1 MKCAARDA
9 LSSRAAVIHRE
20 DIMSR
25 YRYARIAGPASGA
38 ALLALLGCATA
49 QSQPP
54 APSPPPSRA
63 ALLAAFSQ
71 PQQAGDCQFS
81 TTLLLVD
88 QRLVYSRRVAHA
100 CSDSAGGALYDGA
113 PDRLLCSSG
122 GILPAPR
129 CDDERWRALF
139 LQLEAQRDLA
149 RAALP
154 GHDVSVLQQAESAPR
169 R

>member
-1 MKCAARDA
+1 M
-9 LSSRAAVIHRE
+9 HRH
-20 DIMSR
+20 
-25 YRYARIAGPASGA
+25 RYARIGGA
-38 ALLALLGCATA
+38 ALLALLGCAGA
-49 QSQPP
+49 QSTQP
-54 APSPPPSRA
+54 APAPSRA

-88 QRLVYSRRVAHA
+88 QRLVYSRRSARA

-122 GILPAPR
+122 GIMPAPR

-139 LQLEAQRDLA
+139 LRLEALRDLSK
-149 RAALP
+149 AALP
-154 GHDVSVLQQAESAPR
+154 GHDIGVLQQPEPAPGR
-169 R
+169 